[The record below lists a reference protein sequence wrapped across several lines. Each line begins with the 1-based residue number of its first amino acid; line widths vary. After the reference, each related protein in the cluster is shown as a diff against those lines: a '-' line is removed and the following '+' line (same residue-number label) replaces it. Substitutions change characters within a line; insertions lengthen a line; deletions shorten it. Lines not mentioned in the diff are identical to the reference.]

1 MIKRLVFFAIFVPV
15 LGVGFIFAITGN
27 LSMMPDIWF
36 FIRMSLFLFI
46 MHWFNLLI
54 DIYIRITGKHK

>member
-1 MIKRLVFFAIFVPV
+1 MIRRLVFFAIIVPV
-15 LGVGFIFAITGN
+15 WGGGFIFAVTGN

-46 MHWFNLLI
+46 MNLLI

>member
-15 LGVGFIFAITGN
+15 LGGGFIFAITGN
-27 LSMMPDIWF
+27 LSMMPNIWF

-46 MHWFNLLI
+46 MNLLI

>member
-1 MIKRLVFFAIFVPV
+1 MIKRLILFAIIVPV
-15 LGVGFIFAITGN
+15 WGIGFIFAVTGN
-27 LSMMPDIWF
+27 LSMMPNIWF

-46 MHWFNLLI
+46 MNLLI

>member
-15 LGVGFIFAITGN
+15 VGGWFYICDYRKPVHDARY
-27 LSMMPDIWF
+27 WF

-46 MHWFNLLI
+46 MNLLI

>member
-1 MIKRLVFFAIFVPV
+1 MIKRLILFAIIVPIGV
-15 LGVGFIFAITGN
+15 VGFIFSVTGN

-46 MHWFNLLI
+46 MNLLI

>member
-1 MIKRLVFFAIFVPV
+1 MIRRLFFFAIIVPV
-15 LGVGFIFAITGN
+15 WGVGFIFAVTVN

-46 MHWFNLLI
+46 MNLLI

>member
-1 MIKRLVFFAIFVPV
+1 MIKRLILFAIIVPV
-15 LGVGFIFAITGN
+15 GVVGFIFSVTGN

-36 FIRMSLFLFI
+36 FIMMSLFLFI
-46 MHWFNLLI
+46 MNLLI

>member
-1 MIKRLVFFAIFVPV
+1 MIKRLIFFAIIVPV
-15 LGVGFIFAITGN
+15 LGIGFIFAITGN

-46 MHWFNLLI
+46 MDFLI
-54 DIYIRITGKHK
+54 GIY